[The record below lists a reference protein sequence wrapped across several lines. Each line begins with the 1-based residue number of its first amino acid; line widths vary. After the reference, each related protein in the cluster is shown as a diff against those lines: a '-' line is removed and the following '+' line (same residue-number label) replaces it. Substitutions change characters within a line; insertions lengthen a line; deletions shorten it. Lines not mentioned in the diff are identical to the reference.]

1 MNEDFKIWYRQI
13 QSYPDQGCQK
23 NSVRKVIEAEIPVG
37 AKRQVDEQ
45 EYDLIAEYL
54 LCSLRVSNA
63 KGSMVRDEVREGAVS

>member
-1 MNEDFKIWYRQI
+1 MQ
-13 QSYPDQGCQK
+13 
-23 NSVRKVIEAEIPVG
+23 
-37 AKRQVDEQ
+37 RQVDEQ